1 MGFNLMSFLGGAA
14 LGGEEILDENRAY
27 AKQKELT
34 AEERKWQIATEDRAD
49 ARTRR
54 AKRDAKTKSV
64 GEFTAQLNSLGYD
77 EKSITSILAGGA
89 KNVAT
94 WKDIGLQHKKSGKEF
109 NVNLLLRD
117 AIPTDPNVQSSA
129 LKDVSPPPKIST
141 ISTQKDAWTEY
152 NTPMDPVFKDLNQEF
167 AYYSSKANDAKGDK
181 KDRFQQQADNA
192 LNSLKVKAKAL
203 EDEGE
208 TVSSIYNK
216 STMTTLTKDNIK
228 LGLESVE
235 FSTDRETGMITRA
248 EGDLGRHAIGTLNGI
263 ALTKEFNTNEKG
275 EVEDFNFAKQ
285 LNLAEKQQ
293 YNNLN
298 QHAQKAVGRQEGY
311 VTQFKT
317 EEILHEKLNLGPVPM
332 VEVVQDDGST
342 KLESES
348 GGYISQEILSSAL
361 NSGSFTFGDVVQ
373 VRGKD
378 GIKRIVVYTGFEEG
392 NFYTAFSFEN
402 EE

>member
-1 MGFNLMSFLGGAA
+1 
-14 LGGEEILDENRAY
+14 
-27 AKQKELT
+27 
-34 AEERKWQIATEDRAD
+34 
-49 ARTRR
+49 
-54 AKRDAKTKSV
+54 
-64 GEFTAQLNSLGYD
+64 
-77 EKSITSILAGGA
+77 
-89 KNVAT
+89 
-94 WKDIGLQHKKSGKEF
+94 
-109 NVNLLLRD
+109 
-117 AIPTDPNVQSSA
+117 
-129 LKDVSPPPKIST
+129 
-141 ISTQKDAWTEY
+141 
-152 NTPMDPVFKDLNQEF
+152 
-167 AYYSSKANDAKGDK
+167 
-181 KDRFQQQADNA
+181 
-192 LNSLKVKAKAL
+192 
-203 EDEGE
+203 
-208 TVSSIYNK
+208 
-216 STMTTLTKDNIK
+216 MTTLTKDNIK